1 MLGLR
6 RDLGLGMGESTWL
19 ESDPEVLALQVTGA
33 NGRQVVVVA
42 NLGAGS
48 RPLPEVAVTD
58 SAKTLL
64 STPGIGSS
72 HNLGDSS
79 EDKIAPEQTLWIEI

>member
-33 NGRQVVVVA
+33 NGRQVVVVT
-42 NLGAGS
+42 NLGIGV
-48 RPLPEVAVTD
+48 RPLPEIAVTD
-58 SAKTLL
+58 SAKIVLA
-64 STPGIGSS
+64 TPGIGSS
-72 HNLGDSS
+72 LTEDSS
-79 EDKIAPEQTLWIEI
+79 REDNIAPGQTLWIEI